1 MKLLQLYNKKAD
13 HKSNTLVMTFAG
25 NESLQ
30 IIMRNEDILCGDVVD
45 VYNSMR
51 KREAIHC

>member
-1 MKLLQLYNKKAD
+1 
-13 HKSNTLVMTFAG
+13 MTFAG

-30 IIMRNEDILCGDVVD
+30 ITMRNEDLLCGDVVD

-51 KREAIHC
+51 KREAIHCQQKFDLG